1 MGIPLK
7 HPWFILT
14 ALLVLTASL
23 AAGCTQSA
31 PAPSSPSAAAEQTIP
46 FDAIQTDAEVYNIG
60 EVVQFELVS
69 KTPGRGKCD
78 DHPCSYRLLKLA
90 ENGTWQ
96 FLPGQADPWSRAPG
110 TVEYEPGCYP
120 GHFPTGGWTAG
131 QYRIQYACGVYR
143 IFTVRDVPVIAGL

>member
-1 MGIPLK
+1 MGTTRNPPRSI
-7 HPWFILT
+7 FA
-14 ALLVLTASL
+14 ALLVLAAVL

-31 PAPSSPSAAAEQTIP
+31 PAPSSPSATAEKTLP
-46 FDAIQTDAEVYNIG
+46 FDAIQTDAAVYNIG
-60 EVVQFELVS
+60 EVVEFELVS
-69 KTPGRGKCD
+69 KTPGKGKCD

-96 FLPGQADPWSRAPG
+96 FLPGQEDTWSRAPG

-143 IFTVRDVPVIAGL
+143 IFTVRETPVIAGL